1 MKRDLLWTLGGI
13 ALAATAI
20 GVLLP
25 GSEPNVIARTAPASP
40 SAADQTTHSHTAPA
54 AGLPANPASA
64 GAARSAVARPAV
76 HWSTAPYAT
85 AGDAYSVV
93 FQPRAAAASE
103 RFAAIESLIGDTLP
117 RDAAERT
124 EWIVAYG
131 RRTDQ
136 ELELTQN
143 LTFVVK
149 QVEPTT
155 AVDIAADRF
164 AGREL
169 TDLVH
174 GDWTGVR
181 IAPATETV
189 LIERADDQG
198 NYREV
203 ESTLEHEA
211 MAVVEHDPQTYLI
224 VPERRLAE
232 VLGNAAPASAPST
245 LAERLASL
253 DPKAACGFVTADGE
267 ASILTLLARTGGDRS
282 ALALQPVLVLLKG
295 ATSVSIAAGLDSP
308 ALVDARI
315 GFADAAESTR
325 IEKAFVSLKTQTLAL
340 LDDLASG
347 GGATPALQTGRRLLN
362 STELS
367 TDGAALRVRLPRP
380 DDLRTLLAPEQLSSR

>member
-25 GSEPNVIARTAPASP
+25 GSEPNVVARTAPASP
-40 SAADQTTHSHTAPA
+40 SAADRAIEVRATPT
-54 AGLPANPASA
+54 AGLPANRASA

-85 AGDAYSVV
+85 AGDAYSVF

-103 RFAAIESLIGDTLP
+103 RFAAIERLIGDTLP

-131 RRTDQ
+131 RRTEQ

-155 AVDIAADRF
+155 AVDVAAFRF

-211 MAVVEHDPQTYLI
+211 MAVIEHDPQTYLI

-232 VLGNAAPASAPST
+232 VLDTPSPST
-245 LAERLASL
+245 LADRLASL

-267 ASILTLLARTGGDRS
+267 ASILTLLSRTGGDRS
-282 ALALQPVLVLLKG
+282 ALALQPVLILLKE

-325 IEKAFVSLKTQTLAL
+325 IERAFVSLKTQTLAL

-367 TDGAALRVRLPRP
+367 TDGTALRVRLPRP

>member
-25 GSEPNVIARTAPASP
+25 GSEPNLVARTAPVSESVPGRAAS
-40 SAADQTTHSHTAPA
+40 SNTAPA
-54 AGLPANPASA
+54 TGLSPHSASTA
-64 GAARSAVARPAV
+64 PARPAV
-76 HWSTAPYAT
+76 VRSAVHWSAAPYAT
-85 AGDAYSVV
+85 AGDAYAVV
-93 FQPRAAAASE
+93 FQPRATAASE
-103 RFAAIESLIGDTLP
+103 RFTVLESLVGELLP
-117 RDAAERT
+117 RDVAERT

-131 RRTDQ
+131 RRTEQ

-149 QVEPTT
+149 HVEPTT
-155 AVDIAADRF
+155 AIDVAADRF

-174 GDWTGVR
+174 GEWSGVR
-181 IAPATETV
+181 VAPAAETV

-211 MAVVEHDPQTYLI
+211 MAVIEHDPQTYLI
-224 VPERRLAE
+224 VPERRLPE
-232 VLGNAAPASAPST
+232 VLDTPAPS
-245 LAERLASL
+245 AVADRLAAL

-282 ALALQPVLVLLKG
+282 ALALQPVLILLKN
-295 ATSVSIAAGLDSP
+295 ASSVSIAAGLDSP

-325 IEKAFVSLKTQTLAL
+325 IEKAVNSLKTQTLAL

-347 GGATPALQTGRRLLN
+347 TGATPALHTGRRLLN
-362 STELS
+362 NTELS
-367 TDGAALRVRLPRP
+367 TDGTALRVRLPRP